1 MRYLIKAVTDDV
13 ITTTES
19 NDLAFIVA
27 LFIEYYNSEI
37 HYDKIDLVDNT
48 TDEILAYFYEDEDKG
63 KIEFYWTLGEHT
75 LPDIIF

>member
-1 MRYLIKAVTDDV
+1 MRYLIKAVANDV

-19 NDLAFIVA
+19 NDLDFIIA
-27 LFIEYYNSEI
+27 LFGEYYNSEII

-48 TDEILAYFYEDEDKG
+48 TGEILAYFYEDKG
-63 KIEFYWTLGEHT
+63 KIEFYWTLGDHT

>member
-48 TDEILAYFYEDEDKG
+48 TGEILAYFYEDEDKG
-63 KIEFYWTLGEHT
+63 KIEFYWTLGKHT

>member
-1 MRYLIKAVTDDV
+1 MRYLVKAVTDDV

-27 LFIEYYNSEI
+27 RFSKYYNSEI

-48 TDEILAYFYEDEDKG
+48 TDEILAYFYEDKG
-63 KIEFYWTLGEHT
+63 KIEFYWTLSEYS

>member
-48 TDEILAYFYEDEDKG
+48 TGEILAYFYEDKG
-63 KIEFYWTLGEHT
+63 KIEFYWTLSEYS